1 MSNTIPTFRITE
13 PDLAKLE
20 AALPRLC
27 EMAGM
32 LLNRP
37 EAQMLFGECKEI
49 LSNVRWDY
57 GPPTQVIQAP
67 FNSVEG
73 QE

>member
-1 MSNTIPTFRITE
+1 MSNTIPTYRITE

-27 EMAGM
+27 EMAGA

-37 EAQMLFGECKEI
+37 EVQVLFGECKEI

-57 GPPTQVIQAP
+57 GPPTQVIQMP
-67 FNSVEG
+67 CNPTEG
-73 QE
+73 EE